1 MLRRMVIV
9 FVMALL
15 VPVLAVAQTVAVA
28 QLSGTVLDESGAAL
42 PGVDVTVTQ
51 TDTGMTRSVVSGE
64 KGDYV
69 FTNLPVGPYKLT
81 TKLSGFSNFE
91 QTGIVLAVG
100 DTRSVNVTMKVGA
113 LSETVR
119 VQADANLVE
128 TRSVNVGTV
137 VPQEQIVSLPLNGR
151 SVLQLIVLSGSAV
164 ETPGLTDNRQYP
176 NSVAISVAG
185 GTGNSTM
192 YLVDGGYNNDPQQN
206 TGNPMPFP
214 DALQEFKTENGVRN
228 ARYGMSTGAT
238 VNAVTKSGTNSFHGN
253 AFDFV
258 RDHRFNSIRFFEQK
272 KNGGLGRDDGLQRN
286 QAGGTFGGP
295 LMKDKL
301 FFFGGTQITN
311 TRIAPLDADQTVPTA
326 DVRNGDFTR
335 IMSAA
340 RRGGPRRR
348 LPAHPPAPLPRRHR
362 AHARRPVR
370 EQPDR
375 SGALQPD
382 LAQDDEHAA

>member
-1 MLRRMVIV
+1 MRRNV
-9 FVMALL
+9 FLL
-15 VPVLAVAQTVAVA
+15 VIALVLASAGAFAQTVAVA
-28 QLSGTVLDESGAAL
+28 QLSGTVLDESGGAL
-42 PGVDVTVTQ
+42 PGVEVTVTQ
-51 TDTGMTRSVVSGE
+51 TETGMTRFAITGAKGE
-64 KGDYV
+64 YV
-69 FTNLPVGPYKLT
+69 FTNLPVGPYKLSS
-81 TKLSGFSNFE
+81 KLSGFSNFE

-100 DTRSVNVTMKVGA
+100 DTRSVNINMKVGG
-113 LSETVR
+113 LTETVR
-119 VQADANLVE
+119 VEADANLVE
-128 TRSVNVGTV
+128 TRNVNVGTV

-192 YLVDGGYNNDPQQN
+192 YLVDGGYNNDPQNN

-253 AFDFV
+253 VFDFV
-258 RDHRFNSIRFFEQK
+258 RDHRFNSIRYFEQK
-272 KNGGLGRDDGLQRN
+272 KNGGLGRDDGLKRN
-286 QAGGTFGGP
+286 QIGGTFGGP

-311 TRIAPLDADQTVPTA
+311 TRIAPLAADQTLPTA
-326 DVRNGDFTR
+326 EVRAGDFTR

-340 RRGGPRRR
+340 CRGGTART
-348 LPAHPPAPLPRRHR
+348 LGAPFVNNRVDPSLYNPISLKMMSIV
-362 AHARRPVR
+362 VR
-370 EQPDR
+370 T
-375 SGALQPD
+375 L
-382 LAQDDEHAA
+382 